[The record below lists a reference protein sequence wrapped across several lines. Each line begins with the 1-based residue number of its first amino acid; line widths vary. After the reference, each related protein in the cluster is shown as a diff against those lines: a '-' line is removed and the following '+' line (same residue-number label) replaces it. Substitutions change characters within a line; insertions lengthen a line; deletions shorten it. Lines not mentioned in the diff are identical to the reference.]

1 MTDPLPTSNDE
12 EERGTAAALRDPLL
26 KAQPKEQ
33 QTDTTQQNN
42 NQEPLA
48 EEGTLAN
55 HTLNDG
61 DENRQLQHSDNRNLL
76 ENNDGPVSE
85 NDDDAP
91 HQSCFSPDDLNWIV
105 SLTFI
110 LESITCILR
119 FGLHLE
125 SSHDTPFV
133 AKLTGG
139 IRIHHGY
146 IGVFLLMVL
155 IMMDSNNNN
164 CSSSC
169 GRDFLTHHPQLR
181 HGCRRFAWSLVCS
194 DLIHH
199 FCVLWPITGSPH
211 FDLVYPK

>member
-1 MTDPLPTSNDE
+1 MTDPLPTNTDE
-12 EERGTAAALRDPLL
+12 EEGGTAAAMRGPLL
-26 KAQPKEQ
+26 QAQPEEP
-33 QTDTTQQNN
+33 TDTTQQNTR
-42 NQEPLA
+42 ESLA

-55 HTLNDG
+55 HSVDDS
-61 DENRQLQHSDNRNLL
+61 DENRQLQHSDNGNLL
-76 ENNDGPVSE
+76 ENNDGPVS
-85 NDDDAP
+85 P
-91 HQSCFSPDDLNWIV
+91 HQSCFSPDDLPWIA

-146 IGVFLLMVL
+146 IGVLMLMVL
-155 IMMDSNNNN
+155 FMMNNNN
-164 CSSSC
+164 NNRSSLC
-169 GRDFLTHHPQLR
+169 GHDFVTHHSHLR
-181 HGCRRFAWSLVCS
+181 PWCRRFAWSLICS